1 MAEGINFNNFIKTF
15 MEKLKWLPLSLL
27 SNIWVATSASLGRW
41 FGSVG
46 KAVASINRECSH
58 CQILFTT
65 NCMETTK
72 IKKRG
77 RNVPFIKKLA
87 SLVHPN
93 LWAKIFR
100 LKFLWKWFLNV
111 LKMCKRGKKQ
121 FSLSSPQDVESFIF
135 YKILANLGLFS
146 VLFTSFSHSS
156 SNYRFNFS
164 NIFWKKYR

>member
-1 MAEGINFNNFIKTF
+1 MAATKFII
-15 MEKLKWLPLSLL
+15 EYLG
-27 SNIWVATSASLGRW
+27 SNISFTGAVVVAQLVKRLLPSTEN
-41 FGSVG
+41 
-46 KAVASINRECSH
+46 AVIAKFYLPPTVWKR
-58 CQILFTT
+58 Q
-65 NCMETTK
+65 K

-121 FSLSSPQDVESFIF
+121 LSLSSPQDVEASFFIKYWQISASFLF
-135 YKILANLGLFS
+135 YLRPFLIPAAITDSILAIYSEKSIDS
-146 VLFTSFSHSS
+146 VIGIRARSA
-156 SNYRFNFS
+156 R
-164 NIFWKKYR
+164 

>member
-1 MAEGINFNNFIKTF
+1 MAATKFII
-15 MEKLKWLPLSLL
+15 EYLG
-27 SNIWVATSASLGRW
+27 SNISFTGAVVVAQLVKRLLPSTEN
-41 FGSVG
+41 
-46 KAVASINRECSH
+46 AVIAKFYLPPTVWKR
-58 CQILFTT
+58 Q
-65 NCMETTK
+65 K

>member
-72 IKKRG
+72 NKDKRPECPFYLKISITCSSKFVSQNFQIK
-77 RNVPFIKKLA
+77 I
-87 SLVHPN
+87 S
-93 LWAKIFR
+93 
-100 LKFLWKWFLNV
+100 
-111 LKMCKRGKKQ
+111 LKMVFEC
-121 FSLSSPQDVESFIF
+121 
-135 YKILANLGLFS
+135 
-146 VLFTSFSHSS
+146 T
-156 SNYRFNFS
+156 
-164 NIFWKKYR
+164 